1 MQSNPVILVQILVN
15 IPVIRA
21 NDGTGRHNS
30 LRSCGESVG
39 VQFPLR
45 PPILVR
51 VQVPYPAPTSVKLR
65 YIYKDV
71 PRNSHEILIPYRRT
85 ADSG

>member
-1 MQSNPVILVQILVN
+1 MADAPDLGS
-15 IPVIRA
+15 
-21 NDGTGRHNS
+21 
-30 LRSCGESVG
+30 G
-39 VQFPLR
+39 VLY
-45 PPILVR
+45 VR
-51 VQVPYPAPTSVKLR
+51 VQVPYPVPTSVKLR